1 MGPLFP
7 HLSKNTD
14 VIQKVKYIFPLY
26 LYCTL
31 ITRSWMQKF
40 LGITFPAK
48 FFPPVGDK
56 TSFIVI
62 QWAISTHKSTNE
74 ILALLAARTEFPFI

>member
-1 MGPLFP
+1 
-7 HLSKNTD
+7 
-14 VIQKVKYIFPLY
+14 
-26 LYCTL
+26 
-31 ITRSWMQKF
+31 MQKF